1 MTNPLIQK
9 LEKRDPLSPAE
20 RQALSSVILR
30 TRTCRAGEVIVRED
44 EYLSA
49 STLILDGF
57 TSRTKTLRDGKRQ
70 ITSVNISGD
79 FVDLHAF
86 LLKKIDHSI
95 ETLTPCTIATVPHP
109 ELERITEQFPH
120 LTRMLW
126 LMTVIDAAIH
136 RTWLVAMG
144 RRSSVSQMAHFVC
157 EMFLRLQEIGHVQ
170 EERFRLPLTQ
180 AELGDIM
187 GLSSVHVNRVIQDL
201 RGRGLLHWQ
210 DQVVTIADWDKLAN
224 LAEFDP
230 TYLSLQ
236 RHHR

>member
-1 MTNPLIQK
+1 MSNALIQK
-9 LEKRDPLSPAE
+9 LEKRDSLSPAE
-20 RQALSSVILR
+20 RQALSSVIVR

-44 EYLSA
+44 EYLSV
-49 STLILDGF
+49 STLIFEGF
-57 TSRTKTLRDGKRQ
+57 TARTKTLRDGKRQ
-70 ITSVNISGD
+70 IMSVHVSGD

-95 ETLTPCTIATVPHP
+95 ETLTPCTIATVPHV

-126 LMTVIDAAIH
+126 LTTVVDAAIH

-157 EMFLRLQEIGHVQ
+157 EMFLRLQEIGQAQ
-170 EERFRLPLTQ
+170 EGRFRLPLTQ
-180 AELGDIM
+180 VELGDIM

-201 RGRGLLHWQ
+201 RGRGLVHWQ
-210 DQVVTIADWDKLAN
+210 DQVVTISDWKKLSD

-236 RHHR
+236 QEHR